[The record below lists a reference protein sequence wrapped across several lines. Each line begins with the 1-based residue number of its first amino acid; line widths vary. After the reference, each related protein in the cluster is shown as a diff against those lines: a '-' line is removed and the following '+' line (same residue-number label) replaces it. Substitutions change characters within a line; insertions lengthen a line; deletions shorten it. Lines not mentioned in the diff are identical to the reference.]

1 MWAKTN
7 MEQQEVNEIIE
18 EIAEI
23 MGKHSCELRI
33 ESVLKFVK
41 LDEEPKT
48 KGKRVREKADKE

>member
-1 MWAKTN
+1 